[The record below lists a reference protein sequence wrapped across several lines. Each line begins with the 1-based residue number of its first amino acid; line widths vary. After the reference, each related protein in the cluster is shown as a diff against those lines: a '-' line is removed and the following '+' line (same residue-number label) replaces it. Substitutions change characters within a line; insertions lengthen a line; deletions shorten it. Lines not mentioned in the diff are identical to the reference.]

1 MGKGERDE
9 ACAAL
14 TGLILSSLL
23 DEFILDCTLQA
34 HREVAKSTT
43 ICKVCNTRCSSVHL
57 PNSLAAACANQNG
70 SRSGTP
76 SSIGDKSHT
85 GTNTPTNGKS
95 DGNLLLE
102 CIQCNRQIASNRY
115 APHLSSCM
123 GLSNSR
129 RGAPRSGTKL
139 NRAPS
144 DAGRSASPSSE
155 AYLSDDRSVGKSK
168 SYGKGK
174 QDDEY
179 TLKRKRPLSPQV
191 TPSKKSKSKLSGSP
205 ISRVKADPV
214 SSGVP
219 GGSHYSP
226 TTKSQ
231 SRIPSKLRDSSIA
244 PDHYSSSSRSSSPE
258 AGSIPTPASSSFTR
272 SPNLSSRPVT
282 GTGRPRGR
290 PPGSGTG
297 PPKRPSPPRL
307 PAAPVIHHFGMGECH
322 FTVLEGTP
330 GITSDHWSQT
340 SMAKKQVLQPT
351 PAQSD
356 LIDHVHS
363 FPSLCTDR
371 YAHVVLYIY
380 TKSLRP

>member
-102 CIQCNRQIASNRY
+102 CIQCNRQVGISVNFTRI
-115 APHLSSCM
+115 PRCSCM

-139 NRAPS
+139 KAPS

-191 TPSKKSKSKLSGSP
+191 TPSKKSKSKLSGEFGLPSNVSYTHRSPGSP

-307 PAAPVIHHFGMGECH
+307 PAAPVIHHFGMDVDGEE
-322 FTVLEGTP
+322 T
-330 GITSDHWSQT
+330 
-340 SMAKKQVLQPT
+340 VLQPT